1 MDTIPPEILLHILSH
16 LDIPL
21 ARYAG
26 VCRAFQYL
34 IEIKTFENIA
44 ITSTIPQIQRLDSV
58 FGDERRRYLL
68 RKLEFTV
75 SLPHKLKNNRKRP
88 LKYLRDR
95 AFTQAISRLF
105 ICLEK
110 WNYIPEGLG
119 KLPSFALH
127 LQGTAS
133 DVDYKAVHNHHKH
146 MQFDG
151 FQGLPSLECVNTL
164 RVESLHIF
172 PSDMAIIFE
181 ALPHVNNFS
190 WALANAPRRLKDLRN
205 ELRDSMAT
213 TLLQTDFS
221 RLQAIEIMWADHDPL
236 NQDWSPENYLDAD
249 GHDRLSMGVN
259 RILKLPNLK
268 ILTLKG
274 LFILSP
280 DVFNLIGED
289 IPNSLEELYMD
300 VSKVSPARS

>member
-1 MDTIPPEILLHILSH
+1 
-16 LDIPL
+16 
-21 ARYAG
+21 
-26 VCRAFQYL
+26 
-34 IEIKTFENIA
+34 
-44 ITSTIPQIQRLDSV
+44 
-58 FGDERRRYLL
+58 
-68 RKLEFTV
+68 
-75 SLPHKLKNNRKRP
+75 
-88 LKYLRDR
+88 
-95 AFTQAISRLF
+95 
-105 ICLEK
+105 
-110 WNYIPEGLG
+110 
-119 KLPSFALH
+119 
-127 LQGTAS
+127 
-133 DVDYKAVHNHHKH
+133 
-146 MQFDG
+146 
-151 FQGLPSLECVNTL
+151 
-164 RVESLHIF
+164 
-172 PSDMAIIFE
+172 MAIIFE

-190 WALANAPRRLKDLRN
+190 WDLANAPRRLKDLRD